1 MDEQAGGD
9 RDVSAQA
16 RRRMVETQLA
26 GRGIRDPAT
35 LAAMGLVPREAF
47 VPDTLRARAYE
58 DGALSIGHGQTISQP
73 YMVARMVEALGLR
86 QRGWPWSD
94 ERPTVLEVG
103 LGSG

>member
-9 RDVSAQA
+9 RDGSAAA

-47 VPDTLRARAYE
+47 VPASA
-58 DGALSIGHGQTISQP
+58 
-73 YMVARMVEALGLR
+73 
-86 QRGWPWSD
+86 
-94 ERPTVLEVG
+94 EVPS
-103 LGSG
+103 L